1 MNIIKYKLSN
11 VKEKSLFE
19 SVWEESFDGMRLI
32 DEQGIMI
39 LVNKAFCDLVSLD
52 KIELI
57 GKELSIIYSKDSQSS
72 ILEHAINRIKTGKV
86 GRQIERELTLWNN
99 QKVWFELSNSEIT
112 SEDGAKFILSIFRDI
127 TKQKTAQE
135 ALLESEHRFRKIF
148 TESTDPVLLL
158 GVHGIIDCNRA
169 ALNILGYKHKSEI
182 LYKQPSQFSPK
193 YQPDGKLS
201 SQKAADVIAIANTK
215 GYYQFE
221 WIHSKKDGT
230 EFPVE
235 VVLTQISV
243 SGENILHIVWRDIL
257 KRKKAEEELQQSEKR
272 YRELFEQSV
281 DIICTLDFNGVF
293 KSISP
298 AVTNILGYAPEELI
312 GKKLDSILV
321 EDSLKLTE
329 YEKQKAL
336 VSPNEISDYEIE
348 IITKSGETK
357 TIEVKTKFRFSGS
370 KPFEILA
377 VARDITERKQFENNL
392 QKISIELKESN
403 AAKDKFL
410 SILSHDL
417 KGPFNGFL
425 GITSI
430 IADEAES
437 LSLDELKQMS
447 SELHKSLLG
456 QYKLLE
462 DLLEWSTLQTGRI
475 SFQPTLINVKSDIT
489 EIINLFLPNI
499 SAKNM
504 DVLNQIVTEVTVHA
518 DKHLFNTLFRNLL
531 SNALKFSKDNG
542 KIIFQTSINDES
554 VRISVKDNGVGIKEE
569 NIQKLFQFNN
579 NITTLGTRGEKGTGF
594 GLILCKDIMEKHGGT
609 IEVESVEGE
618 GTTFY
623 INFPL

>member
-1 MNIIKYKLSN
+1 
-11 VKEKSLFE
+11 
-19 SVWEESFDGMRLI
+19 
-32 DEQGIMI
+32 
-39 LVNKAFCDLVSLD
+39 
-52 KIELI
+52 
-57 GKELSIIYSKDSQSS
+57 
-72 ILEHAINRIKTGKV
+72 
-86 GRQIERELTLWNN
+86 
-99 QKVWFELSNSEIT
+99 
-112 SEDGAKFILSIFRDI
+112 
-127 TKQKTAQE
+127 
-135 ALLESEHRFRKIF
+135 
-148 TESTDPVLLL
+148 
-158 GVHGIIDCNRA
+158 
-169 ALNILGYKHKSEI
+169 
-182 LYKQPSQFSPK
+182 
-193 YQPDGKLS
+193 
-201 SQKAADVIAIANTK
+201 NTK

-298 AVTNILGYAPEELI
+298 TVTNILGYAPEELI

-357 TIEVKTKFRFSGS
+357 TIEVKTKFRFSDS

>member
-1 MNIIKYKLSN
+1 MNIINYKLPN

-357 TIEVKTKFRFSGS
+357 TIEVKTKFRFSDS